1 MRANQFTCFTLA
13 FIAIA
18 FFSCKKQ
25 MEVIDDSPYQI
36 ARLTEIMPLEVG
48 KYITYQTDSLV
59 FTNFNRNE
67 ETHYY
72 IEKDTIDGKFIDG
85 AGQTNYRI
93 TRFLRDAAGSKPW
106 FTAGTYFVTLTQNT
120 VEVTEN
126 NLRFVKLVLPLK
138 QGSVWKGNQY
148 LPDEPYKIDFN
159 NDGSMYKWEYVYTKT
174 NDVFNYNG
182 TPLNDIVMVTGV
194 DNSDIADTVT
204 VTATSGP
211 INLSGKTL
219 VYLRG
224 TSSDTITLTATAP
237 TASSP
242 ILSIYNRSNQPAKL
256 NNIVVPVKK
265 GRTYEYVDGK
275 WTFGTKND
283 RGNRVDS
290 LYTDLPPGSKDLLV
304 EKYAKSIGPVYQE
317 FVMWEYQNEYTGVP
331 DDATKKGFG
340 VKRRMINHN

>member
-13 FIAIA
+13 FLAIA

-36 ARLTEIMPLEVG
+36 ARLTEMMPLEVG

-159 NDGSMYKWEYVYTKT
+159 NDGSMYKWEYAYTKT

-182 TPLNDIVMVTGV
+182 TPLNEIVMVTGV

-204 VTATSGP
+204 VTATAP
-211 INLSGKTL
+211 KT
-219 VYLRG
+219 
-224 TSSDTITLTATAP
+224 
-237 TASSP
+237 SSP
-242 ILSIYNRSNQPAKL
+242 ILSIYNRSNQAAKL

-304 EKYAKSIGPVYQE
+304 EKCQRYWAGLPGICYVGISE
-317 FVMWEYQNEYTGVP
+317 
-331 DDATKKGFG
+331 
-340 VKRRMINHN
+340 